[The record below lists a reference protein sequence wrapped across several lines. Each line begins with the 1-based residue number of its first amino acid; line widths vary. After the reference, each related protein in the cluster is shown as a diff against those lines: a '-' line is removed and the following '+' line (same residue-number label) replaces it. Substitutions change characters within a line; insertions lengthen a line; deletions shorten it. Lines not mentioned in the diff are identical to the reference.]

1 VITHP
6 FSLFVPGSLDEA
18 LAIASQLGGDVSP
31 LAGGTVLVPEMNRG
45 AMRPGVV
52 LDLSR
57 CGLAGVS
64 EGLIGAL
71 ATYRQLAALPGLVGK
86 VARGITG
93 GAQIRN
99 RATAGGSAC
108 CANPSSDVPALLVA
122 LRATLVV
129 RSAAKGER
137 RVPSESFF
145 VDAFQTALLP
155 GELLVS
161 IELPALDPGSRAGY
175 AKLKFGE
182 SSWPIVTALAVLG
195 PRGRARVV
203 LGGAAAVPL
212 AVEVGTAEEAA
223 QAVSEAL
230 ADPWSD
236 VLASADYRR
245 KVAPVMAR
253 RAMEAA

>member
-1 VITHP
+1 VIAHA
-6 FSLFVPGSLDEA
+6 FSLFVPDSLDEA
-18 LAIASQLGGDVSP
+18 LAIAAQFGDGVSP

-45 AMRPGVV
+45 VMRPGVV
-52 LDLSR
+52 LDLSH
-57 CGLAGVS
+57 CGLAEMS
-64 EGLIGAL
+64 EGLVGAL
-71 ATYRQLAALPGLVGK
+71 ATYRQLAALPGLVGN

-108 CANPSSDVPALLVA
+108 WANPSSDVPALLVA
-122 LRATLVV
+122 LRATLVM
-129 RSAAKGER
+129 RSAANGER
-137 RVPSESFF
+137 RVPAESFF

-175 AKLKFGE
+175 AKLRFGE
-182 SSWPIVTALAVLG
+182 SSWPIVTALAVLD
-195 PRGRARVV
+195 PHGRARVV

-212 AVEVGTAEEAA
+212 AVEAGTAEEAA
-223 QAVSEAL
+223 QAVSDAL
-230 ADPWSD
+230 TEPWSD

-245 KVAPVMAR
+245 KVAPVMAA
-253 RAMEAA
+253 RAIEAA